1 MFYRKL
7 TDFFHESIVSAPA
20 HAGEKGEVAKNQ
32 HKAHSHGAPSPAMKS
47 HCFVC
52 KTLNTVLESTYIGSF
67 SSDFPQSNEIQFL
80 MFHSGIGAFF
90 KKGTPYWQVNCVSGL
105 TYRVIECLK
114 KKTPD
119 DFVPPTQSKFLL
131 YFQKMHKKTKYRKM
145 CQHSSPKIGKER
157 EDESLGANGVYQL
170 FRI

>member
-1 MFYRKL
+1 MLMFYRKL

-105 TYRVIECLK
+105 TYRSVWRRKHQMIFYLLLKANSYYIFKKCTRRLSIEKCANI
-114 KKTPD
+114 PH
-119 DFVPPTQSKFLL
+119 
-131 YFQKMHKKTKYRKM
+131 QK
-145 CQHSSPKIGKER
+145 
-157 EDESLGANGVYQL
+157 
-170 FRI
+170 